1 MGGNSDHEYKW
12 TPQCTEL
19 QMSALQAM
27 SAVLCCGPCFD
38 PNGLAEDDCYYAWLN
53 MLLASQDD
61 RVSNDF
67 LFILFFYF
75 ELFDIY

>member
-1 MGGNSDHEYKW
+1 
-12 TPQCTEL
+12 
-19 QMSALQAM
+19 MSALQAM

-67 LFILFFYF
+67 L
-75 ELFDIY
+75 